1 MRDKNYTKRMLS
13 DMFALA
19 LAESLGIQITKQDVK
34 DYLEKKLKEFEE
46 KEEYEKCSEILE
58 DIKRLEKF
66 NS

>member
-1 MRDKNYTKRMLS
+1 MLS